1 MKSVF
6 YKADTRGH
14 ANHGWL
20 LSKHTFSF
28 ANYFNRERM
37 NFGLLRVVNDDRVAG
52 GEGFGTHPHDNME
65 IVSIPLNG
73 DLEHMD
79 SMGNRFII
87 RSGEVQVMS
96 AGTGITHSE
105 YNANEFK
112 PVEFFQIWVF
122 PREKGLKPRYE
133 QKEFDFNE
141 NRNQLTTVVSPDSV
155 DGSLWVYQ
163 DVWFNIGL
171 FDKDKS
177 TNYKVRK
184 EGNGTFIM
192 AIEGEFE
199 INGEKLERRD
209 AIGIWENDAVDI
221 KALTDDAKL
230 LIIDVPMD
238 FE

>member
-122 PREKGLKPRYE
+122 PREKRLKPRYE